1 MGKRIKSYPILR
13 FWSCI
18 GSAVLLC
25 ACTGRNT
32 TQVQYQAAEHSAV
45 VADLAQDEGKDMQ
58 EQLADSSL
66 NSLAT
71 EQEGQLTDETV
82 ARMDASFGGDVDTL
96 SDAERRMIEAG
107 LVEIVPNDSTISIH
121 LVYATPDNFMG
132 KAVYGDLQGACSRV
146 VTSRE
151 TRFAVYHI
159 RCSTSYVG
167 STANVEFGERNL

>member
-45 VADLAQDEGKDMQ
+45 VAYLAQDEGKDMQ

-107 LVEIVPNDSTISIH
+107 LVEIVPNDSTFRSIWSM
-121 LVYATPDNFMG
+121 LRPTILWEKRSMAI
-132 KAVYGDLQGACSRV
+132 CSEPICCQRW
-146 VTSRE
+146 
-151 TRFAVYHI
+151 H
-159 RCSTSYVG
+159 
-167 STANVEFGERNL
+167 